1 MKRPMFISL
10 ALVLFT
16 VLLSFYVRKALL
28 FCGVGLL
35 ILLAFCVYKQY
46 KGYYIVAICLSIA
59 VFVSLFLSYSVAD
72 RYDELST
79 TQLTENFTVLNV
91 EKNDYGKYFI
101 TAKCENAKYLP
112 ENSKIMLNT
121 YGGVSLKSG
130 DRIIAKVKIFSL
142 KSDPNRKNYY
152 SEGIYGKANIVKIYK
167 MTVKEGFLKNV
178 YSYRTY
184 IKNTVEENLN
194 PQTAA
199 TVNGI
204 TMGDKSL
211 FTKSF
216 SQNVRRSGVSHVM
229 VVSGMHLAII
239 MNFIFFF
246 IDGIIKN
253 RFIRFYIVIGV
264 ILLVC
269 GICGFTMSVI
279 RAGVMYLLISL
290 AYTLK
295 RDTDSFNVLCG
306 AVVLILIFSP
316 FAIFNIGFELSV
328 FATFAVAV
336 IAPKINEKIK
346 INSKA
351 LKAVAF
357 VATNSLMAQIVTL
370 PITVYYFESIS
381 LIAPITNVLISYAV
395 TFDLIL
401 SLIGVISNFF
411 FGGAVSRFV
420 FLVAD
425 ILTKYINTVINKLGE
440 ISFASVKLSGV
451 FAGLF
456 ALTVFV
462 IIIVLYTCN
471 HKEILVKLKLI
482 KAGEENVDNI

>member
-1 MKRPMFISL
+1 
-10 ALVLFT
+10 
-16 VLLSFYVRKALL
+16 
-28 FCGVGLL
+28 
-35 ILLAFCVYKQY
+35 
-46 KGYYIVAICLSIA
+46 
-59 VFVSLFLSYSVAD
+59 
-72 RYDELST
+72 
-79 TQLTENFTVLNV
+79 
-91 EKNDYGKYFI
+91 
-101 TAKCENAKYLP
+101 
-112 ENSKIMLNT
+112 
-121 YGGVSLKSG
+121 
-130 DRIIAKVKIFSL
+130 
-142 KSDPNRKNYY
+142 
-152 SEGIYGKANIVKIYK
+152 
-167 MTVKEGFLKNV
+167 
-178 YSYRTY
+178 
-184 IKNTVEENLN
+184 
-194 PQTAA
+194 
-199 TVNGI
+199 
-204 TMGDKSL
+204 
-211 FTKSF
+211 
-216 SQNVRRSGVSHVM
+216 
-229 VVSGMHLAII
+229 
-239 MNFIFFF
+239 
-246 IDGIIKN
+246 
-253 RFIRFYIVIGV
+253 
-264 ILLVC
+264 
-269 GICGFTMSVI
+269 
-279 RAGVMYLLISL
+279 MYLLISL